1 MHSTSEQNANIWLV
15 CFFLISDSSAATCTV
30 CLLVHVLCRPTH
42 FLFQL
47 FIATMSKQ
55 VSIVLRNIGS
65 INTTHWVPPQG
76 HIQGQT
82 PVVYIFRLISC
93 LKGFTLF
100 YHILHKGG
108 MHMSLEI
115 TKK

>member
-1 MHSTSEQNANIWLV
+1 M
-15 CFFLISDSSAATCTV
+15 SSADR
-30 CLLVHVLCRPTH
+30 HI
-42 FLFQL
+42 FFQL
-47 FIATMSKQ
+47 FLATMSKQ
-55 VSIVLRNIGS
+55 VSMVLRNIGS
-65 INTTHWVPPQG
+65 INTIHCVPPQG

-82 PVVYIFRLISC
+82 PGVYIFRLISC

-115 TKK
+115 TKKKMKHAFNKYKTHSIVLKSKRWGFMNLNRH